1 MSKRVMKLILNAKHK
16 ALVNSI
22 TDKTVQELVEK
33 NSIVTG
39 GAIASM
45 LLKEEINDFDFY
57 FTNFETCVAVANYY
71 VNQFVKEHPDCKV
84 RPEVILTKE
93 NIYGEDIKVEE
104 VNGVDSTNETKI
116 PLFEDIKVLKN
127 RVRIRIKSTGVAGDD
142 VSTVT
147 LSEDEE
153 NYIEKSN
160 QSPVSILE
168 KADTIDANSIGNLYG
183 HGTEQGKFR
192 PVYLTDNAITLSDKA
207 QLIIRF
213 YGDAEEIHKNYDF
226 VHCTNYWRSDTK
238 ELVLKAEA
246 LESLLTKQLFY
257 MGSRYPLCS
266 LIRMRKFLKR
276 GFSCDAG
283 QILKMCFQVSKLDLS
298 SIKTL
303 EDQLVGVD
311 QAYFSQMINY
321 LQQEKAKN
329 ENWVMELP
337 YLVSL
342 IDKIF

>member
-16 ALVNSI
+16 ALADSI
-22 TDKTVQELVEK
+22 TDKTVQELVQQ
-33 NSIVTG
+33 NTIITG

-45 LLKEEINDFDFY
+45 LLKEEIKDFDFY
-57 FTNFETCVAVANYY
+57 FTNFETCVAVAKYY
-71 VNQFVKEHPDCKV
+71 VNQFIKEHPDCKV

-93 NIYGEDIKVEE
+93 NIYGEDGKIGRDDEE
-104 VNGVDSTNETKI
+104 GDEIGK
-116 PLFEDIKVLKN
+116 D
-127 RVRIRIKSTGVAGDD
+127 RVRIRIKSDGVAGI
-142 VSTVT
+142 SGEEGNYGQIIP

-160 QSPVSILE
+160 ESPVSILE
-168 KADTIDANSIGNLYG
+168 KADTIDEKSIGNLHG
-183 HGTEQGKFR
+183 HNTEKGRFR

-226 VHCTNYWRSDTK
+226 AHCTNYWRSDTK

-246 LESLLTKQLFY
+246 LESLLSKELFY

-276 GFSCDAG
+276 GFSCNAG
-283 QILKMCFQVSKLDLS
+283 QILKLCFQISKLDLTNIDLLS
-298 SIKTL
+298 
-303 EDQLVGVD
+303 DQLCGVD
-311 QAYFSQMINY
+311 TVYFQQMINY
-321 LQQEKAKN
+321 LQQEKSKN
-329 ENWVMELP
+329 ENWIMDLP
-337 YLVSL
+337 YLISL

>member
-16 ALVNSI
+16 SLVDSI
-22 TDKTVQELVEK
+22 TDEKVKELVQR
-33 NSIVTG
+33 NSIITG

-57 FTNFETCVAVANYY
+57 FTNFETCEAVARYY
-71 VNQFVKEHPDCKV
+71 VNQFVKEHTDCKV

-93 NIYGEDIKVEE
+93 NIYGEDIAIPEE
-104 VNGVDSTNETKI
+104 ERVYKD
-116 PLFEDIKVLKN
+116 
-127 RVRIRIKSTGVAGDD
+127 RVRIRIKSDGVAGIPSEEGAYEQI
-142 VSTVT
+142 VP
-147 LSEDEE
+147 LSEDKE

-160 QSPVSILE
+160 ESPVSILE
-168 KADTIDANSIGNLYG
+168 KADTIDEKSIGSLHG
-183 HGTEQGKFR
+183 HTTEKGKFR

-226 VHCTNYWRSDTK
+226 THCTNYWRSDTK
-238 ELVLKAEA
+238 ELILKAEA

-283 QILKMCFQVSKLDLS
+283 QILKMCFQISKLDLS
-298 SIKTL
+298 SISVL
-303 EDQLVGVD
+303 EDQLTGVD
-311 QAYFSQMINY
+311 QTYFRMLLDY
-321 LQQEKAKN
+321 LQQEQAKN
-329 ENWVMELP
+329 ENWKMDLP
-337 YLVSL
+337 YLVSI